1 MAVSARRKAGEASAI
16 PCIVVALV
24 VSWFTI
30 QIVDLAA
37 QVLK

>member
-1 MAVSARRKAGEASAI
+1 MTARREPSSPVMTAWGWAV
-16 PCIVVALV
+16 CLGT
-24 VSWFTI
+24 SWLAI